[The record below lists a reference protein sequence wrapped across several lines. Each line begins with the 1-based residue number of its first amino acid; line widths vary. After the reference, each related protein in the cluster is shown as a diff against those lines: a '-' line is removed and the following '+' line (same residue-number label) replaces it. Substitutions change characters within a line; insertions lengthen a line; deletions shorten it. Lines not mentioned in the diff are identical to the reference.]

1 MMLEKYPHFR
11 KRQKHVA
18 RRLFPHLLEVTV
30 SIYFEL
36 ERERDCNNYVYIK
49 VENFPKSASFYAFH
63 ESALIKEIET
73 MKTWA

>member
-1 MMLEKYPHFR
+1 MLEKHPHFR

-36 ERERDCNNYVYIK
+36 KREKDCNNYFYIK
-49 VENFPKSASFYAFH
+49 VDNFPKSASFYAFH
-63 ESALIKEIET
+63 ESALIKETET
-73 MKTWA
+73 IKT